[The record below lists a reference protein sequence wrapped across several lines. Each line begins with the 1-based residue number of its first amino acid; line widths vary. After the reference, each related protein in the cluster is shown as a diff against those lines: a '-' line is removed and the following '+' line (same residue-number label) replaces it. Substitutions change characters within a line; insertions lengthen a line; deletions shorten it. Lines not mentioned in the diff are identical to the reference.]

1 MSSVLDASAALALIY
16 RETGHERV
24 EARLAGSVMSAAN
37 VSEVA
42 AHLGFRGA
50 GRDEIEAILA
60 GVGVEVVPVDREI
73 ALIAGDL
80 HRPTAGLGLSLGD
93 RLCLATAR
101 VTERP
106 AVTADRAWTS
116 LGLGIPVECI
126 R

>member
-16 RETGHERV
+16 RESGHERV

-60 GVGVEVVPVDREI
+60 GVGAEVVPVDRAI
-73 ALIAGDL
+73 ALVAGEL
-80 HRPTAGLGLSLGD
+80 RRPTAELGLSLGD

-101 VTERP
+101 VMDRP
-106 AVTADRAWTS
+106 AVTADRAWAA
-116 LGLGIPVECI
+116 LDLGIAVECI